1 MRDLSESSIA
11 GAGSGVVEAAGT
23 GYAVVSSHPRATA
36 EAQRVLQAGGNAF
49 DAAVAGAAMLCVALP
64 HACGLGGDCF
74 AMVHDASK
82 NELWSLN
89 GSGASP
95 LALAPDVSP
104 SQLSQGPLSCG
115 VPGMLGGWHAIHERF
130 GHHAWQPLIEPAA
143 RLASEGVQVCDDLAQ
158 SFRLFEAGVR
168 ADAGLGKLFLA
179 GEKLPVVGD
188 RLVQPALAR
197 SLAAIAHNGPKALY
211 QGEIGQ
217 SMCQVLQAQGGSM
230 SLDDLSGY
238 APVWSRPLNASY
250 RGLTVNV
257 APPNSF
263 GLFMLLQLL
272 ALEGTDIAKYGPL
285 SAERLALLMKAARTA
300 FAHGLSYVGDPAHM
314 EAAQDVLSPA
324 AVEALREG
332 MRSDEPA
339 RSISQSQ
346 GTATISVVDEAGN
359 AITLIQS
366 IFKPFGAMVG
376 DAATGVILN
385 NRLAG
390 FNQQAG
396 HVNGAGPGKRP
407 AHTLN
412 PVMVTNGGRLKY
424 LLGTP
429 GGSGQTI
436 TLTHVLSAL
445 VDMKLSLKESIAAP
459 RWSMDLRGGL
469 LIEPGLAE
477 GRAAGVPAQLREQGL
492 DVQVAA
498 AERFFFGSAEC
509 IELADDGR
517 RIAVADDRRDAS
529 CVAGDR

>member
-1 MRDLSESSIA
+1 MQDLSQSSIA
-11 GAGSGVVEAAGT
+11 GAGLGVTEAAGT
-23 GYAVVSSHPRATA
+23 GYAVVSSHPLATA
-36 EAQRVLQAGGNAF
+36 QAQRVLQAGGNAF
-49 DAAVAGAAMLCVALP
+49 DAAVAGAAVLCVALP
-64 HACGLGGDCF
+64 HACGLGGDGF

-82 NELWSLN
+82 NEVWSLN

-95 LALAPDVSP
+95 LALAPHVSA
-104 SQLSQGPLSCG
+104 SQLGQGPLSCG
-115 VPGMLGGWHAIHERF
+115 VPGMVGGWHAIHERF
-130 GHHAWQPLIEPAA
+130 GHLGWQSLIEPAA
-143 RLASEGVQVCDDLAQ
+143 RLAAEGVEVCDDFAQ
-158 SFRLFEAGVR
+158 SFRLFGAGVK
-168 ADAGLGKLFLA
+168 ADAGLAQLFLTD
-179 GEKLPVVGD
+179 GELPVIGD
-188 RLVQPALAR
+188 RLLQPALAR
-197 SLAAIAHNGPKALY
+197 SLQAIAENGQKALY
-211 QGEIGQ
+211 QGDIGQ

-230 SLDDLSGY
+230 SMDDLSAY
-238 APVWSRPLNASY
+238 EPIWSRPLSASY

-272 ALEGTDIAKYGPL
+272 ALDDTGIGKHGPL
-285 SAERLALLMKAARTA
+285 SAERLALLMKAAKTA
-300 FAHGLSYVGDPAHM
+300 FAHGLPYVGDPSHVAPAQ
-314 EAAQDVLSPA
+314 EALSPA
-324 AVEALREG
+324 AAEALREG
-332 MRSDEPA
+332 MRSDQPA
-339 RSISQSQ
+339 RSISKSQ
-346 GTATISVVDEAGN
+346 GTATISVVDESGN

-366 IFKPFGAMVG
+366 IFKPFGAMVA

-390 FNQQAG
+390 FNPQAD
-396 HVNGAGPGKRP
+396 HPNSAGPGKRP

-412 PVMVTNGGRLKY
+412 PVMVMSEGRLKY

-477 GRAAGVPAQLREQGL
+477 GVAADVPARLQEQGL

-509 IELADDGR
+509 IELTGDGR

>member
-1 MRDLSESSIA
+1 MQDFLQLSKAEA
-11 GAGSGVVEAAGT
+11 GQGVTEAAGA
-23 GYAVVSSHPRATA
+23 GYAVVSSHPLATSQ
-36 EAQRVLQAGGNAF
+36 AQRVLQAGGNAF

-74 AMVHDASK
+74 AMVHDSSK
-82 NELWSLN
+82 NEVWSLN

-95 LALAPDVSP
+95 QALPPDLSS
-104 SQLSQGPLSCG
+104 SQLGLGPLSCG
-115 VPGMLGGWHAIHERF
+115 VPGMVGGWHAIHQRF
-130 GHHAWQPLIEPAA
+130 GHSTWASLIEPAA
-143 RLASEGVQVCDDLAQ
+143 RLAAEGIEVCDDLAQ
-158 SFRLFEAGVR
+158 AFRLFDARVR
-168 ADAGLGKLFLA
+168 RDTGLGKLFLVD
-179 GEKLPVVGD
+179 EQLPVVGE
-188 RLVQPALAR
+188 RLLQSPLSR
-197 SLAAIAHNGPKALY
+197 SLQAIADNGPQALY
-211 QGEIGQ
+211 QGTIGQ
-217 SMCQVLQAQGGSM
+217 SICQVLQAQGGSM
-230 SLDDLSGY
+230 SLDDLSTY
-238 APVWSRPLNASY
+238 EPIWSHPLRSKY

-272 ALEGTDIAKYGPL
+272 ALEDTDVQEQGLL
-285 SAERLALLMKAARTA
+285 SSGRLALLMRAARTS
-300 FAHGLSYVGDPAHM
+300 FAHGLSYVGDPSHVVSPQEALSPV
-314 EAAQDVLSPA
+314 AAQ
-324 AVEALREG
+324 ALREG
-332 MRSDEPA
+332 MRSISPA
-339 RSISQSQ
+339 RSVSKSQ
-346 GTATISVVDEAGN
+346 GTATISVVDKAGH

-366 IFKPFGAMVG
+366 IFKPFGAMVA

-390 FNQQAG
+390 FHPQSG
-396 HVNGAGPGKRP
+396 HPNSAGPGKRP

-445 VDMKLSLKESIAAP
+445 VDLKLSLRDSIAAP
-459 RWSMDLRGGL
+459 RWSMDLAGGL

-477 GRAAGVPAQLREQGL
+477 GVAAGVPAQLREQGL
-492 DVQVAA
+492 DVQVAVG
-498 AERFFFGSAEC
+498 ERFFFGSAEC

-529 CVAGDR
+529 CAAGN